1 MIRLILP
8 VLIFFFSLP
17 AFSQTAPPP
26 ASKDKLVLAGLVLRY
41 GDVIDGIQPIY
52 KKIRDNGTLG
62 EISSG
67 NFIGG
72 FGGNEMILFRPN
84 HVITGFFA
92 EEGDYFGARH
102 ITRLRI
108 VWQKWGAGRPEG
120 DLILSERYGRGSFT
134 RGTVETE
141 IIAPF
146 GRIVSL
152 LTGTHSCH
160 SDGNC
165 FLSTLS
171 IQTASTIPE
180 KDSSGL
186 IKTAG
191 SVNYDFEIQVISGFN
206 EGKKYRGSFSY
217 DSSLLK
223 GRGEETIEVSDIQ
236 FTYENDAYI
245 RSSFDSVPTAV
256 FQDGKFKDLVLVG
269 GPTTK
274 RFGLNA
280 GFDRRQ
286 FGRPSEAFILEGK
299 SYFGYLDAATYV
311 EGAGKVIYIKK

>member
-8 VLIFFFSLP
+8 VLIFLLSLP
-17 AFSQTAPPP
+17 AYSQTVQPP

-72 FGGNEMILFRPN
+72 FGGNEAVLFRPN
-84 HVITGFFA
+84 HVIVGFFA

-108 VWQKWGAGRPEG
+108 VWQKWGTTRPEG
-120 DLILSERYGRGSFT
+120 DLILSERYGRGSFS
-134 RGTVETE
+134 RATVETE

-146 GRIVSL
+146 GRIITS

-160 SDGNC
+160 TDGNC

-180 KDSSGL
+180 KDSSSAL
-186 IKTAG
+186 KTSG
-191 SVNYDFEIQVISGFN
+191 NVNYDFEIHIISGFN

-217 DSSLLK
+217 DSALLK
-223 GRGEETIEVSDIQ
+223 GRGEETIEVADIQ
-236 FTYENDAYI
+236 FTYENDSYS
-245 RSSFDSVPTAV
+245 RTSFDSVPTAV
-256 FQDGKFKDLVLVG
+256 FQEGKFKDLIFTG
-269 GPTTK
+269 GPTTR
-274 RFGLNA
+274 RFGLNG

-286 FGRPSEAFILEGK
+286 FGRSSEAFILEGK